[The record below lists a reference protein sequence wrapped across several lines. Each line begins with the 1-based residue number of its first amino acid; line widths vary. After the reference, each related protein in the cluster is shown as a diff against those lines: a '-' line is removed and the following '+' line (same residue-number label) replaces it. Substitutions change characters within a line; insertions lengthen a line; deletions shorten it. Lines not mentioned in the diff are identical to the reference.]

1 MSKPTVRLAI
11 LAGVSAVIYTLAFV
25 WRYSLIEW
33 WATPQLTIAKI
44 SHHDPLA
51 AAAYVIAFAAL
62 FLLYAL
68 ACRVARGQQRAAA
81 WRVVI
86 VGALAF
92 NAILLL
98 LYPVDAADIFDNI
111 VHGRMTAVYGAN
123 PFYQSAIDFT
133 QDRFF
138 SYAAWD
144 YYPTAYGPGWELLAA
159 GAARFAGDGVIANVL
174 TFKLIGVLAYA
185 GAAAL
190 IALTLRQHA
199 PARALYGVVL
209 FAWNP
214 LVLYVTAGNG
224 HNDAVMVLFI
234 ALGLALLTARRFTL
248 AAAALTLGATIKF
261 IPALLL
267 PLAMI
272 AGLKAART
280 WRTRAIFLV
289 VTVAACALVVI
300 GLYAPFWQGGDI
312 FGVKRRSDLL
322 TTSLPTLIDV
332 TLAPRL
338 GQSAGEFVAI
348 RLAVVLLGAWIV
360 RQMRK
365 VWRDASP
372 NAVAAAAASILLF
385 YLLVACLWFQAW
397 YAVWT
402 LAIAALLPDGALTRG
417 ALLLSFAA
425 IWKMP
430 LFEFVLVP
438 GTVLPPRD
446 WREWW
451 ITLGTLG
458 TAWAFFVYQ
467 FARNRVTRYG
477 SRVARDRQAP
487 RAGANQDAADP
498 AAIG

>member
-1 MSKPTVRLAI
+1 MSKPTVRLAGI
-11 LAGVSAVIYTLAFV
+11 AAVSAAIYALAFV
-25 WRYSLIEW
+25 WHYSLIEW

-44 SHHDPLA
+44 SQHDPRA

-68 ACRVARGQQRAAA
+68 ACRVARGQPRAAA

-111 VHGRMTAVYGAN
+111 VHGRMTALYGAN

-159 GAARFAGDGVIANVL
+159 GAAKVAGDGVIANVL
-174 TFKLIGVLAYA
+174 TFKMISVLAYA
-185 GAAAL
+185 GTAAL
-190 IALTLRQHA
+190 IALTLRKHA

-224 HNDAVMVLFI
+224 HNDTVMVLFI

-267 PLAMI
+267 PLAML

-280 WRTRAIFLV
+280 WRTRAIFLIATLAV
-289 VTVAACALVVI
+289 CAVIAA
-300 GLYAPFWQGGDI
+300 GLYAPFWRGGDI
-312 FGVKRRSDLL
+312 LGVKRRSDLF
-322 TTSLPTLIDV
+322 TTSLPTLVEI
-332 TLAPRL
+332 TLQPGL
-338 GQSAGEFVAI
+338 GKSLSEFVTV
-348 RLAVVLLGAWIV
+348 RLVAVLLGAWIV

-372 NAVAAAAASILLF
+372 NAVAAAGASILLF
-385 YLLVACLWFQAW
+385 YLLAACLWFQAW

-402 LAIAALLPDGALTRG
+402 LALAALLPDGALTRG

-438 GTVLPPRD
+438 GAVLPPRD

-467 FARNRVTRYG
+467 FARNKVTQYG

-487 RAGANQDAADP
+487 RAGANQN
-498 AAIG
+498 AIDSAPLG